1 MRSSPVAGRRRMS
14 PQARAAWLFL
24 APSLAVLGAFSLY
37 PMLRAGYLSFT
48 SYNLLGSPD
57 WVGLR
62 NYRQLLHDPDAGRA
76 LLNTLY
82 YSVVTTVLSVLLAL
96 FVAVI
101 LNRKFAMQA
110 FARTAIFLPFIVS
123 TGIISLAWT
132 YLLNPQVG
140 LLTQWL
146 AHLGLAPAQGFLQT
160 PGWAMP
166 AVIAVGVW
174 KNLGFYVV
182 MYLAGLQSVPREL
195 YEAAETDGA
204 GPIRRFFR
212 ITWPLLAN
220 QTMLVAIIA
229 TINNVQVFDQ
239 IYVMT
244 NGGPIHST
252 ETLVML
258 LYHDGFTQL
267 QFGYASALSWV
278 LMAVMFVLTL
288 GQFFYFRRRAV
299 SY

>member
-1 MRSSPVAGRRRMS
+1 MS
-14 PQARAAWLFL
+14 KQARAAWLFL
-24 APSLAVLGAFSLY
+24 APSLIVLGVFTLY
-37 PMLRAGYLSFT
+37 PMIQAGYLSFT
-48 SYNLLGSPD
+48 SYNLLGAPE
-57 WVGLR
+57 WIGLD
-62 NYRQLLHDPDAGRA
+62 NYRQLLHDPDAGNA
-76 LLNTLY
+76 LLNTVY
-82 YSVVTTVLSVLLAL
+82 YSVVATVLSVVLAL

-101 LNRKFAMQA
+101 LNQKFAMQA

-140 LLTQWL
+140 LLSQWL
-146 AHLGLAPAQGFLQT
+146 GDIGLAPAQGFLQT
-160 PGWAMP
+160 PGFAMP
-166 AVIAVGVW
+166 AVIAVGIW

-204 GPIRRFFR
+204 GPIRRFFQL
-212 ITWPLLAN
+212 TWPLIGN
-220 QTMLVAIIA
+220 QTMLVAIVA

-244 NGGPIHST
+244 NGGPVRST

-258 LYHDGFTQL
+258 LYRDGFTQL
-267 QFGYASALSWV
+267 QFGYASALSWL
-278 LMAVMFVLTL
+278 LMAVLIVLAL
-288 GQFFYFRRRAV
+288 GQFLYFRRRAV
-299 SY
+299 TY